1 MMQVIQNDYKG
12 HIDSVVLT
20 VTLVC
25 QVGQVLAEFLQS
37 RYKGKKKKKRSF
49 HHIENSVKVNKELA
63 LS

>member
-37 RYKGKKKKKRSF
+37 RYKGKRKKKKEFPSY
-49 HHIENSVKVNKELA
+49 
-63 LS
+63 